1 LILDL
6 IAWMIHI
13 GSMVAKFV
21 AFIANMPHFEY
32 QQVPKPFSLFSSY
45 FPFVSICSVF
55 TSLCNQMDHHLLG
68 HSVLSPIMTNMA
80 PIGHIE
86 KYGYEG

>member
-1 LILDL
+1 
-6 IAWMIHI
+6 MIHI
-13 GSMVAKFV
+13 GSMIVKFV
-21 AFIANMPHFEY
+21 VFIANMPHFEY
-32 QQVPKPFSLFSSY
+32 QTSLQAIH
-45 FPFVSICSVF
+45 FVFFSICSDF
-55 TSLCNQMDHHLLG
+55 TSLCNQMDHLLG